1 MCSFFL
7 SVLSLFF
14 VVFSVSF
21 SLFLTHG
28 FWCFGLPLAIDF
40 SLCGVNG
47 AKLHKASRL
56 TMCFSVCPL
65 KALSLS
71 VPFSMTSH
79 AFLLSFVLS
88 ECTETEA
95 KVLLTDHLCLQNIL
109 DITTSY
115 NQKPCVN
122 KLTLIIMTI
131 IKINIISV
139 DTHLLD

>member
-1 MCSFFL
+1 MLFL
-7 SVLSLFF
+7 SVLSFFF

-21 SLFLTHG
+21 SLSHTHG

-71 VPFSMTSH
+71 VSFSMTSH

-88 ECTETEA
+88 ECRLRH
-95 KVLLTDHLCLQNIL
+95 KVLLTDNLCLQNIL

-131 IKINIISV
+131 IKINIIIV